1 MGYLV
6 MSVENKETNASTI
19 WELSKE
25 NPLFAA
31 LTPEQM
37 TDLIDGYN
45 VRLPITCTTNT
56 DVFISL
62 LEHAQDFNEA
72 EYMQLCIYAQFG
84 DMQYYYDEEEG
95 VRAWRI

>member
-45 VRLPITCTTNT
+45 VRLPVTCTTSA
-56 DVFISL
+56 DVFYTL
-62 LEHAQDFNEA
+62 LEHAHDFDEA
-72 EYMQLCIYAQFG
+72 ENTQLGIYAQFG
-84 DMQYYYDEEEG
+84 DQQYFYDAEEG
-95 VRAWRI
+95 VRTWRL